1 MEAVSSLTTVVC
13 SGAAGKYSL
22 PRVTVQAWDTFI
34 DNTAETPNFER
45 FPFNHPLYIL
55 YTSGTTGLPK
65 AIVHSA
71 GGTLIQHRKEHVLH
85 CDLRPGDVVNWYT
98 NTAWMMYH
106 WKISALASGASILL
120 YDGAAIVKH
129 WEVSTSE
136 FSGKYR
142 SRQEDLLRFRDEPEI
157 PGDPGAGV
165 CPARRPPPTSA
176 LCEASCSA
184 GAPASPVAV

>member
-1 MEAVSSLTTVVC
+1 ML
-13 SGAAGKYSL
+13 
-22 PRVTVQAWDTFI
+22 AWDAFI

-85 CDLRPGDVVNWYT
+85 CDLRPGDVVSWYT

-120 YDGAAIVKH
+120 YDGAAIGKH
-129 WEVSTSE
+129 LGGLDLGILWKVSEEAEVTHFGTSP
-136 FSGKYR
+136 KYLATL
-142 SRQEDLLRFRDEPEI
+142 QEQGYRPADHHDL
-157 PGDPGAGV
+157 
-165 CPARRPPPTSA
+165 SA
-176 LCEASCSA
+176 L
-184 GAPASPVAV
+184 